1 MTTKKGPTVNSY
13 SAPARP
19 AFLDGSVK
27 GLFIDNDFVEPYEHA
42 VIDALDPADNS
53 LLGQVYAAGAQDVD
67 RAVSS
72 ARRAFEGPWS
82 RLSAAERGR
91 FLWRLADLVDEHA
104 DELALL
110 ETLNNGKP
118 LRIAR
123 EDDLPET
130 ANVFR
135 YFAGFATKNSGQT
148 IDVGDV
154 DAHVYTLH
162 EPIGVTAGI
171 IPWNYP
177 LVLAAWKLA
186 PALAAGNVMIL
197 KPAEQTPLSILR
209 LAELVRDAGFP
220 PGVVSV
226 LNGHGHVAGEAITQ
240 HPGID
245 KVAFTGEMSTGQRIA
260 VAASGTLKRV
270 TLELGGKSPNVV
282 FADADPAQLRSGAL
296 WGIFYNMGQ
305 DCSAGSRLL
314 VEDSIF
320 DEVVE
325 NLAADAADLK
335 VGPGTDSDTDI
346 GPLVSVGHTERVLSY
361 LDLAA
366 QEGMVR
372 AGGGRETGP
381 GRDGGN
387 FVQPTLITGTG
398 TGARVVNEEIFGPA
412 VVAMPFK
419 DEDDLVALA
428 NGTSF
433 GLAAGIWTRD
443 VGRAHQVARRLRAGT
458 VWVNTYGDADAAVP
472 FGGTRM
478 SGYGRDK
485 GSYAIEAYTQVK
497 AVWVNTARPQ
507 GHV

>member
-1 MTTKKGPTVNSY
+1 MT
-13 SAPARP
+13 PAQNQAQKSLQKP
-19 AFLDGSVK
+19 AFLDGTVK
-27 GLFIDNDFVEPYEHA
+27 GLFIDNEFVEPREHA
-42 VIDALDPADNS
+42 LIDALDPADNS
-53 LLGQVYAAGAQDVD
+53 LLAQVHAAGPADVD
-67 RAVSS
+67 RAVAS
-72 ARRAFEGPWS
+72 ARAALEGPWS
-82 RLSAAERGR
+82 RVSAAERGR
-91 FLWRLADLVDEHA
+91 LLWRLADLVEEHA

-118 LRIAR
+118 LRLAR
-123 EDDLPET
+123 GDDLPET

-135 YFAGFATKNSGQT
+135 YFAGFATKNGGQT
-148 IDVGDV
+148 IDVADV

-177 LVLAAWKLA
+177 LALAAWKLA

-209 LAELVRDAGFP
+209 LAELVREAGFP
-220 PGVVSV
+220 PGVVSI
-226 LNGHGHVAGEAITQ
+226 LNGYGHVAGEAITQ

-245 KVAFTGEMSTGQRIA
+245 KVAFTGEMSTGQRVA

-282 FADADPAQLRSGAL
+282 FADADPEQLRAGAL

-314 VEDSIF
+314 VEASIY
-320 DEVVE
+320 DDVVA
-325 NLAADAADLK
+325 NLVEDAAALK
-335 VGPGTDSDTDI
+335 VGPGIEADTDI
-346 GPLVSVGHTERVLSY
+346 GALVSAGHTERVLGY
-361 LDLAA
+361 LELAA
-366 QEGMVR
+366 HEGSVQ
-372 AGGGRETGP
+372 AGGGRAAGLEH
-381 GRDGGN
+381 GN
-387 FVQPTLITGTG
+387 FVAPTVITGTPED
-398 TGARVVNEEIFGPA
+398 ARVVHEEIFGPA
-412 VVAMPFK
+412 VVVLPFR
-419 DEDDLVALA
+419 DEDDLVAQA
-428 NGTSF
+428 NGTAF

-485 GSYAIEAYTQVK
+485 GAYAMAEYSQVK
-497 AVWVNTARPQ
+497 AVWVNTARPA
-507 GHV
+507 